1 MKLLIAGSL
10 LALTA
15 MAAGLTMSVVFNATA
30 STPAKETAAQVSAP
44 TNSSVQ
50 SAVALDDPE
59 DFNFDFDTMDFM
71 MGAQPGMNMQMGA
84 QSGTNMQMAMPM
96 VPFGPGGNGPETQGI
111 VSKLDGDKI
120 LINKDSRTIN
130 TNASTKFGDANG
142 DLTKADIKVGDRIMA
157 IGKVE
162 TDKSLTARWVLKLA
176 AIPNVEGGKVTSVAA
191 GSFKFTRARGNE
203 EWTATVNAQTE
214 ITKDGAKITLDKLA
228 KDDNVIITGKA
239 DSTAKTIEATRVVAG
254 NQKRPNVNANILS
267 GTVKSIA
274 SDSTS
279 LVVTQKDKDGKE
291 TDTTVNVDANTKY
304 VGGLT
309 KLSDLKATDR
319 VFVAGEK
326 QTDGSV
332 KATAVSKMPVRPGGP
347 GMNPRD
353 FNFEF
358 NGGGGNGFPGGR
370 GDPGNGGGRGG
381 PGNGNNAPKASP
393 TPNQ

>member
-30 STPAKETAAQVSAP
+30 STPAKETAAQVAAP
-44 TNSSVQ
+44 TNSNVE
-50 SAVALDDPE
+50 AAALDTSNGDE
-59 DFNFDFDTMDFM
+59 FDFNSVDFM
-71 MGAQPGMNMQMGA
+71 MGAQPGMDMQIA
-84 QSGTNMQMAMPM
+84 
-96 VPFGPGGNGPETQGI
+96 VPFGPGGPGGSGPETQGI

-157 IGKVE
+157 LGKVE
-162 TDKSLTARWVLKLA
+162 TDKSLTARWVLKLS
-176 AIPNVEGGKVTSVAA
+176 AIPNVEGGKITSVAA

-214 ITKDGAKITLDKLA
+214 ITKDGAKVTLDKLA
-228 KDDNVIITGKA
+228 KDDNVIISGKA
-239 DSTAKTIEATRVVAG
+239 DSTAKTIDATRVVVG
-254 NQKRPNVNANILS
+254 NPARQNIKGNALG

-279 LVVTQKDKDGKE
+279 LIVTQKDKDGKE
-291 TDTTVNVDANTKY
+291 TDVTVKVDANTKY

-309 KLSDLKATDR
+309 KLADLKAADR
-319 VFVAGEK
+319 VFVVGEK

-332 KATAVSKMPVRPGGP
+332 KANSISKMPVGPGGRGPGFPGGP
-347 GMNPRD
+347 G
-353 FNFEF
+353 
-358 NGGGGNGFPGGR
+358 GR
-370 GDPGNGGGRGG
+370 GPGN
-381 PGNGNNAPKASP
+381 NGNNAPKASP